1 MSAERVSSVL
11 QESLEGAR
19 AQLRQR
25 DSLVG
30 ELQADLQA
38 TSEEL
43 HFLKEQRMQDM
54 ERMDQ
59 VR

>member
-30 ELQADLQA
+30 QLQADLQA
-38 TSEEL
+38 TGEEL

-59 VR
+59 VS

>member
-25 DSLVG
+25 DGLVG
-30 ELQADLQA
+30 QLQADLQA
-38 TSEEL
+38 TGEEL
-43 HFLKEQRMQDM
+43 HFLKEQRTQDM

-59 VR
+59 VS